1 MALESKTTLNAE
13 TIDVLQE
20 LIRVNTDSRKGFH
33 EVADHTDDAR
43 LETLF
48 RGLGM
53 QRGLQA
59 EQLKLLVDANGE
71 TSKDSGSMAASAHR
85 AWIDLRS
92 ALGGG
97 TTAMLEE
104 AERGED
110 QIKETYESA
119 LKKSAGSAVTDLLNE
134 QYREVKA
141 AHDKIRELRDSYKS
155 AK

>member
-1 MALESKTTLNAE
+1 
-13 TIDVLQE
+13 
-20 LIRVNTDSRKGFH
+20 LIQINHDCRQGYHS
-33 EVADHTDDAR
+33 VADHTDDNR
-43 LETLF
+43 IETLF

-59 EQLKLLVDANGE
+59 EQLKQLIDANGE
-71 TSKDSGSMAASAHR
+71 TAEDSGSMAASAHR
-85 AWIDLRS
+85 TWIDLRS

-110 QIKETYESA
+110 QIKEKYESS
-119 LKKSAGSAVTDLLNE
+119 LKESAGSAVTDLLNE
-134 QYREVKA
+134 QYAEVKA
-141 AHDKIRELRDSYKS
+141 AHDKIRDLRDSYKA